1 MAFLVVAVA
10 VENDLNRLS
19 FIKATKKRTGKE
31 SQTNKTKKKLSF
43 ESSQNAEY
51 LAVLFECLL
60 SHSRGLGT
68 LLDSVREVLEGLQST
83 RARWAYETDTRDRK
97 TQEAGRQTKRKKIR
111 TAQRDIKSTEEIRL
125 LDKTWNPSRVGWVS
139 GLVLLM
145 TYQCDVY

>member
-1 MAFLVVAVA
+1 MNLQC
-10 VENDLNRLS
+10 LR
-19 FIKATKKRTGKE
+19 
-31 SQTNKTKKKLSF
+31 
-43 ESSQNAEY
+43 SQNAEY